1 MNIIVKNSLGGLC
14 EMGWTYDLQ
23 YLNSL
28 MDIRHVIW
36 ISTLILT
43 FVAAWLDWRTRRI
56 PNWLT
61 VSGLLLGIT
70 VNSALTG
77 WHGAKLS
84 LAGAVLALAIPLP
97 LVLLRGLGAGDWK
110 LLGAVGA
117 MLGPILFLFVLF
129 GTILA
134 SALMALVQM
143 LRTGRVLE
151 TIRNLFVLVRG
162 FFSFGLNPHPQIS
175 LDNPRL
181 LKLPFGVAVA
191 VATLICFC
199 AAHWAV

>member
-1 MNIIVKNSLGGLC
+1 MNIIVKNSLRGLC

-61 VSGLLLGIT
+61 VSVFLLGIT

-97 LVLLRGLGAGDWK
+97 L
-110 LLGAVGA
+110 
-117 MLGPILFLFVLF
+117 
-129 GTILA
+129 
-134 SALMALVQM
+134 
-143 LRTGRVLE
+143 
-151 TIRNLFVLVRG
+151 
-162 FFSFGLNPHPQIS
+162 H
-175 LDNPRL
+175 
-181 LKLPFGVAVA
+181 
-191 VATLICFC
+191 
-199 AAHWAV
+199 